1 MPANRFPIFE
11 EVPCVLASL
20 VPDGLTEEL
29 LPMGLDISLAVPDFQ
44 KSEIGKLLPDA
55 WYGSS
60 EPCRTGYIYIPV
72 GCARVLTDSVEW
84 KALETATPTTL
95 EALEEKC
102 PFACMSVSTCDK
114 GMCG

>member
-1 MPANRFPIFE
+1 MVPDSARSGLETCRNETLRHISVPKAFRTLQYISIHFSDIPRFPIFE

-60 EPCRTGYIYIPV
+60 EPRRTGYIYIYPWV
-72 GCARVLTDSVEW
+72 VLG
-84 KALETATPTTL
+84 
-95 EALEEKC
+95 
-102 PFACMSVSTCDK
+102 F
-114 GMCG
+114 

>member
-29 LPMGLDISLAVPDFQ
+29 LPMGLDISLAVPEFQ

-60 EPCRTGYIYIPV
+60 EPCRTGYIYIFPWVVLGFLPALLMEGSRNGDSDDSRSSRRKVPV
-72 GCARVLTDSVEW
+72 CVYECFYV
-84 KALETATPTTL
+84 
-95 EALEEKC
+95 
-102 PFACMSVSTCDK
+102 
-114 GMCG
+114 

>member
-1 MPANRFPIFE
+1 MGCTAGCGCGACRWGRTRVHPLPANRFPIFE

-60 EPCRTGYIYIPV
+60 EPCRTGYIYIFPWV
-72 GCARVLTDSVEW
+72 VLG
-84 KALETATPTTL
+84 
-95 EALEEKC
+95 
-102 PFACMSVSTCDK
+102 F
-114 GMCG
+114 